1 MRNYRETLLELA
13 QKINTDKS
21 ISKEDRT
28 EINNLSNKLIELLLK
43 YD

>member
-1 MRNYRETLLELA
+1 MRNYREILLELA